1 MSTWGAA
8 PAAALVR
15 ERKTRMIDLH
25 SHTLLSDG
33 VLLPAELV
41 RRCEAAG
48 YRALAVT
55 DHVGPSNIVSVLSML
70 TKAVADLQPHYRLL
84 LLAGVEITHCPPEM
98 IGALV
103 AQAREM
109 GAGLVLVH
117 GETLSEPVK
126 PGTNRAGIVA
136 GADVLAHPGLITT
149 EDAELAAGRGVCLEI
164 TARNGHN
171 AANGHVAA
179 VAREV
184 GAQLVFGTDTHTPDD
199 ICPME
204 RALELTRGAGL
215 GEREAEG
222 VFKAA
227 WRFFE

>member
-1 MSTWGAA
+1 MRKG
-8 PAAALVR
+8 
-15 ERKTRMIDLH
+15 KTRMIDLH

-48 YRALAVT
+48 YRALAIT
-55 DHVGPSNIVSVLSML
+55 DHVDPSNIVSVLAML
-70 TKAVADLQPHYRLL
+70 TKAVTDLQPHYGLS

-103 AQAREM
+103 TQAREL

-126 PGTNRAGIVA
+126 PGTNRAGIIA
-136 GADVLAHPGLITT
+136 CADILAHPGLITP
-149 EDAELAAGRGVCLEI
+149 EEAKLAAGNGVCLEI
-164 TARNGHN
+164 TARKGHN

-179 VAREV
+179 VAREA
-184 GAQLVFGTDTHTPDD
+184 GAKLVFGTDTHTPDD
-199 ICPME
+199 ICARE

-215 GEREAEG
+215 REREAEG
-222 VFKAA
+222 VFEEA